1 LAPALDGASDPFD
14 RARLCDAGP
23 GKSQIQA
30 VQVEIQALRVL
41 DQTPSSSAPPALSSR
56 LLQTSPDSPTPRM
69 ALISKSFPQSTR
81 PSLQTL
87 QQPLARSGKCLK
99 GRAKAALTR
108 SSLQTSSRAADGVAA
123 VPPLRDCSRSIAGDG
138 NRVGG
143 SIPMSERGSISVS
156 AKVHLTDWRGLII
169 VKP

>member
-56 LLQTSPDSPTPRM
+56 LLQTSLDSSYGFDIKV
-69 ALISKSFPQSTR
+69 ISTIHA
-81 PSLQTL
+81 SLF
-87 QQPLARSGKCLK
+87 ANSS
-99 GRAKAALTR
+99 AA
-108 SSLQTSSRAADGVAA
+108 
-123 VPPLRDCSRSIAGDG
+123 AGTI
-138 NRVGG
+138 R
-143 SIPMSERGSISVS
+143 
-156 AKVHLTDWRGLII
+156 
-169 VKP
+169 